1 MRSRRY
7 VPLKE
12 ALAEATLENCLL
24 KKSAIDDGRMAHEIP
39 PPPRSP
45 RSSGPSR
52 YHPCQ
57 CGARWPRSAS
67 RNRPSTAGL
76 IAMPASGLEGLDD
89 CRLQTPTVQGGDP
102 HQREVRRQI
111 IVLALD
117 EPELSPLEV
126 AMAFTDRR
134 CCYISEASV
143 YRGNT

>member
-57 CGARWPRSAS
+57 CGACWPRSAS

-76 IAMPASGLEGLDD
+76 IAMRASGLEGLDD
-89 CRLQTPTVQGGDP
+89 CRPRPYRVWI
-102 HQREVRRQI
+102 RINEKVRRQI

-134 CCYISEASV
+134 CSY
-143 YRGNT
+143 